1 MDNYEGKD
9 RSRFFRQQIA
19 DKEEILNL
27 VFGISEVGICILDN
41 AGKFVEVNQIYCDFH
56 GYTREEMVGEPFTM
70 LVPEEN
76 RRAAVDLY
84 KDYLV
89 GMPEIPLEWTGLD
102 KQGNQ
107 LKVMLNPGY
116 LITDDGEQFVIA
128 TAVDVTDMRFSKEL
142 FADIGNKLRESYN
155 EIYLISCETQ
165 KFVRVNREGLQNS
178 GYTLT
183 ELLEM
188 TPLDLW
194 KDMSRSSFQTLTS
207 MIESEEKDVM
217 VYETM
222 HQRKDGSKYEVEI
235 SLRLLRDEAPPMFVA
250 IVHDVTEAKK
260 LLKVRQELVV
270 ARNIRDNLIP
280 IDPPAIEGYDIEG
293 TILSSPTMGGDFYD
307 FIPSG
312 EHSTAF
318 CVGDVTGRGIPAA
331 LLMSGLHTMVRSQT
345 FLKAGASE
353 ILRFTNIMLF
363 RYAGTS
369 KFAKMFVGL
378 LDHKAHQMTYANA
391 GFQPPLL
398 LKAGA
403 RKPLLLE
410 KGGYALGLKQ
420 DSFYAERRLPLEK
433 GDVLVV
439 FSDGLIK
446 AVGKEEQEFGLD
458 KLGVLV
464 KLVKDKPAVT
474 IVEEILHAVVQHIS
488 PLHVSDDMT
497 LMVVKRVG

>member
-1 MDNYEGKD
+1 MDNYEEKE

-27 VFGISEVGICILDN
+27 VFGISEAGICIVDSK
-41 AGKFVEVNQIYCDFH
+41 GMFVEVNQVYSDFH
-56 GYTREEMVGEPFTM
+56 SYTRDEMVGQPFTM
-70 LVPEEN
+70 LLPEESWG
-76 RRAAVDLY
+76 AAVDLY
-84 KDYLV
+84 KDFLV
-89 GMPEIPLEWTGLD
+89 GMPEIPLEWGGLD

-107 LKVMLNPGY
+107 LRVLMNPGY
-116 LITDDGEQFVIA
+116 LIAPDGEQFVIV
-128 TAVDVTDMRFSKEL
+128 TAVDVTETRYSKEL

-155 EIYLISCETQ
+155 EIYLISSDTH
-165 KFVRVNREGLQNS
+165 KFVRVNREGLENS
-178 GYTLT
+178 GYTLD
-183 ELLEM
+183 ELLDM

-235 SLRLLRDEAPPMFVA
+235 SLRLLRNQTPPLFVA

-260 LLKVRQELVV
+260 MLKVRQELVV

-280 IDPPAIEGYDIEG
+280 IDPPSIHGYDIEG

-307 FIPSG
+307 FIPAG

-318 CVGDVTGRGIPAA
+318 GVGDVTGRGIPAA
-331 LLMSGLHTMVRSQT
+331 LLMSGLHTMVRSQI

-378 LDHKAHQMTYANA
+378 LDHNSHQMTYANA

-398 LKAGA
+398 LKAGE

-410 KGGYALGLKQ
+410 KGGYALGLRQ
-420 DSFYAERRLPLEK
+420 DSFYGERRLSFEV
-433 GDVLVV
+433 GDVLVI
-439 FSDGLIK
+439 FSDGVIK
-446 AVGKEEQEFGLD
+446 AVGKEEEEFGIE

-464 KLVKDKPAVT
+464 KLVRNKPAVT
-474 IVEEILHAVVQHIS
+474 ILEEILHAVVQHIS

>member
-1 MDNYEGKD
+1 MDNYEMKEQ
-9 RSRFFRQQIA
+9 SRFFKQQIA

-27 VFGISEVGICILDN
+27 VFGISEAGVCITDSK
-41 AGKFVEVNQIYCDFH
+41 GRFMEVNQIYCDIH
-56 GYTREEMVGEPFTM
+56 GYSRDELIGQPFTL

-76 RRAAVDLY
+76 KDSASELY
-84 KDYLV
+84 KSFLV
-89 GMPEIPLEWTGLD
+89 GMPEIPLEWYALGKHD
-102 KQGNQ
+102 NQ
-107 LKVMLNPGY
+107 VKVLMNPGY
-116 LITDDGEQFVIA
+116 LIADNGEQFAITSVM
-128 TAVDVTDMRFSKEL
+128 DVTDKMHSKDLLAEY
-142 FADIGNKLRESYN
+142 GNKLRESYN
-155 EIYLISCETQ
+155 EIYLFSSTTHKIV
-165 KFVRVNREGLQNS
+165 KVNREGLQNS
-178 GYTLT
+178 GYSHE
-183 ELLEM
+183 ELLNM

-194 KDMSRSSFQTLTS
+194 QEMTRSSFETLTS

-222 HQRKDGSKYEVEI
+222 HQRKDGTKYEVEI
-235 SLRLLRDEAPPMFVA
+235 SLRMLRNESPPLFVA
-250 IVHDVTEAKK
+250 IVHDVTEARK
-260 LLKVRQELVV
+260 LQKVRQELVV

-280 IDPPAIEGYDIEG
+280 IDSPALEGYDIEG

-307 FIPSG
+307 FIPAN
-312 EHSTAF
+312 EHSTAI

-331 LLMSGLHTMVRSQT
+331 LLMSGLHTMVRSQA

-369 KFAKMFVGL
+369 KFAKLFVGI
-378 LDHKAHQMTYANA
+378 LDHEKHQVKYANA
-391 GFQPPLL
+391 GFQRPLL
-398 LKAGA
+398 FKAGKT
-403 RKPLLLE
+403 KPHLLE

-420 DSFYAERRLPLEK
+420 DSLYAERRLSLEK
-433 GDVLVV
+433 GDVLLV

-446 AVGKEEQEFGLD
+446 AVGKEEQEFGLE

-464 KLVKDKPAVT
+464 KLVRDKPAIV

-497 LMVVKRVG
+497 LLVIKRTG